1 MSSRDL
7 HLLKE
12 AFIDVMIE
20 KRSEQTRAKLNACL
34 SHQSGWLVEPQSVAA
49 VDPQPETID
58 VSKIGDNLVQ
68 FLRKSKGCAG

>member
-20 KRSEQTRAKLNACL
+20 KRSERIRAKLNACL
-34 SHQSGWLVEPQSVAA
+34 SHPSRWLVEPQSVGA

-68 FLRKSKGCAG
+68 FLRKSKGCGG